1 MAQMPGRCA
10 KDQQSEPMAA
20 PPRHIIEPLP
30 HWLDPLEIMMP
41 PEQRLETWIILRADQ
56 PDLQLIQNGLFFD
69 LGQTI
74 WLRHPRNLK
83 KLAAGV
89 QSKVSIPLSR
99 AVFHILMSQ
108 PCTAEIF
115 RDEIIRHLPLG
126 TVLSGES
133 EIELEI
139 IEPGNARVDSLAL
152 ELMRQVLVMSLEQSC
167 VRSVVNGD
175 LDRVT
180 LYAEVAL
187 QAAQQM
193 SRQVL
198 GVPT

>member
-108 PCTAEIF
+108 PWAKVRKVCLDSA
-115 RDEIIRHLPLG
+115 RH
-126 TVLSGES
+126 
-133 EIELEI
+133 
-139 IEPGNARVDSLAL
+139 EPGASLAL
-152 ELMRQVLVMSLEQSC
+152 KYFGSQPRGRSHATGDRRKFFQWQMLAVGM
-167 VRSVVNGD
+167 VRRAVG
-175 LDRVT
+175 RVH
-180 LYAEVAL
+180 LPHRFLRAGGFEFF
-187 QAAQQM
+187 QAPHA
-193 SRQVL
+193 
-198 GVPT
+198 

>member
-108 PCTAEIF
+108 PC
-115 RDEIIRHLPLG
+115 G
-126 TVLSGES
+126 SCLSGQS
-133 EIELEI
+133 PFSAALKR
-139 IEPGNARVDSLAL
+139 ARTPFVF
-152 ELMRQVLVMSLEQSC
+152 C
-167 VRSVVNGD
+167 
-175 LDRVT
+175 
-180 LYAEVAL
+180 
-187 QAAQQM
+187 AARHQ
-193 SRQVL
+193 
-198 GVPT
+198 

>member
-108 PCTAEIF
+108 PWGVPTSSIVVLDKSWEKRNHFAFSREKSDLRKYRTPSTA
-115 RDEIIRHLPLG
+115 H
-126 TVLSGES
+126 TMH
-133 EIELEI
+133 
-139 IEPGNARVDSLAL
+139 AAL
-152 ELMRQVLVMSLEQSC
+152 EL
-167 VRSVVNGD
+167 RS
-175 LDRVT
+175 
-180 LYAEVAL
+180 
-187 QAAQQM
+187 
-193 SRQVL
+193 
-198 GVPT
+198 

>member
-89 QSKVSIPLSR
+89 QSKGRIPLSR

-108 PCTAEIF
+108 PCKI
-115 RDEIIRHLPLG
+115 G
-126 TVLSGES
+126 WVGEDAGDPS
-133 EIELEI
+133 DRA
-139 IEPGNARVDSLAL
+139 G
-152 ELMRQVLVMSLEQSC
+152 C
-167 VRSVVNGD
+167 VRFTSGFEVVAH
-175 LDRVT
+175 LVT
-180 LYAEVAL
+180 LLLY
-187 QAAQQM
+187 
-193 SRQVL
+193 
-198 GVPT
+198 

>member
-108 PCTAEIF
+108 PCKQDSNSTSMAAPNAF
-115 RDEIIRHLPLG
+115 GGDG
-126 TVLSGES
+126 Y
-133 EIELEI
+133 
-139 IEPGNARVDSLAL
+139 PGGQYCGGAQDPR
-152 ELMRQVLVMSLEQSC
+152 
-167 VRSVVNGD
+167 G
-175 LDRVT
+175 
-180 LYAEVAL
+180 
-187 QAAQQM
+187 QAAAAAN
-193 SRQVL
+193 V
-198 GVPT
+198 

>member
-1 MAQMPGRCA
+1 MPGRCA

-74 WLRHPRNLK
+74 WLQHPRNLK

-108 PCTAEIF
+108 PCWYKEKRSILDF
-115 RDEIIRHLPLG
+115 RRGPLG
-126 TVLSGES
+126 PHFDGFSDYLKERGYSVGYGKRILATCCQFNAFLIEKRISRCSKLSEAMA
-133 EIELEI
+133 
-139 IEPGNARVDSLAL
+139 EPFLKAF
-152 ELMRQVLVMSLEQSC
+152 
-167 VRSVVNGD
+167 
-175 LDRVT
+175 
-180 LYAEVAL
+180 VAF
-187 QAAQQM
+187 A
-193 SRQVL
+193 
-198 GVPT
+198 PTT

>member
-1 MAQMPGRCA
+1 MAQMPGRYA

-108 PCTAEIF
+108 PCFIVRISHGPGAHNP
-115 RDEIIRHLPLG
+115 DNGSGLSCPPN
-126 TVLSGES
+126 VLCRPQRTRMSA
-133 EIELEI
+133 LRK
-139 IEPGNARVDSLAL
+139 RVNCPRPA
-152 ELMRQVLVMSLEQSC
+152 
-167 VRSVVNGD
+167 
-175 LDRVT
+175 
-180 LYAEVAL
+180 
-187 QAAQQM
+187 
-193 SRQVL
+193 
-198 GVPT
+198 